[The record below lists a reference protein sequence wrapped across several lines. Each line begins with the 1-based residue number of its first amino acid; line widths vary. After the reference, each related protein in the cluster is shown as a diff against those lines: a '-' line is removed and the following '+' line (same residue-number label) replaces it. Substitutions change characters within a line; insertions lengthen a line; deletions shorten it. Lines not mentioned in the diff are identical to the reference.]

1 MLDLDRYFNR
11 IGYNG
16 VRRPTLEVL
25 NAILA
30 RQPDA
35 ITFEA
40 LDPLTGKIP
49 DLSPDAVDAK
59 LLDARRGG
67 YCFEQNSLLLRALT
81 ALGFE
86 TEGLIARVWWMMPP
100 DAAPGPWSH
109 MATRVHLDGRD
120 WLADAGFGT
129 CVPTSALDFAVPV
142 PQETAHERFRLRPT
156 TDGWMLEA
164 ELDGNWVRVYQVRRA
179 VAEPGEY
186 ERMNQVAAT
195 RSHFASELI
204 LARTTPDER
213 IVVSGNRM
221 TRRGPAGIIERVHLD
236 RDGLEEAVR
245 KRFRLPFD
253 PAWRPVLAR
262 AANQSDQ

>member
-1 MLDLDRYFNR
+1 MLDLDRYCDR

-16 VRRPTLEVL
+16 VRRPTIDVL

-100 DAAPGPWSH
+100 DATPGPWSH
-109 MATRVHLDGRD
+109 MATRIHLDVRD

-129 CVPTSALDFAVPV
+129 CVPTSALDFGTETA
-142 PQETAHERFRLRPT
+142 QETAHEHFRLKPT

-164 ELDGNWVRVYQVRRA
+164 ELDGDWARVYELRRA
-179 VAEPGEY
+179 PAEPGEY
-186 ERMNQVAAT
+186 VRMNQMAAT
-195 RSHFASELI
+195 RSHFATDLI
-204 LARTTPDER
+204 LARTTPEER
-213 IVVSGNRM
+213 IVVSGNRF
-221 TRRGPAGIIERVHLD
+221 TRRSTKGIIERVTLD
-236 RDGLEEAVR
+236 ADGLEEVVGG
-245 KRFRLPFD
+245 KFGLPFD
-253 PAWRPVLAR
+253 PAWRPVLER
-262 AANQSDQ
+262 VAAGRS